1 VQLYDIN
8 PMAENAEEEILST
21 IRRQS
26 ANLRII
32 RRRVL
37 WAYGLRG
44 SKAVALEDNCT
55 EYVETQIRRA
65 TEEGTLKGD
74 THFEVKF

>member
-1 VQLYDIN
+1 
-8 PMAENAEEEILST
+8 MAENAEEEILST

-26 ANLRII
+26 ANLRIV
-32 RRRVL
+32 RRQVL
-37 WAYGLRG
+37 RAYGLRG

-55 EYVETQIRRA
+55 EWVRMRIKHA